1 MDPTTI
7 AATVQMLAE
16 QLADEK
22 LTALQ
27 VQNTFVWTTW
37 AFGYGRKMF
46 ECITVLLAAFLVLL
60 YLDARN
66 ARRAGATFGNVIAD
80 IRSGNMAMAI
90 YYGSRYA
97 ATLIAMAMLWATR

>member
-1 MDPTTI
+1 MDPSQVADLVAQI
-7 AATVQMLAE
+7 AQ

-22 LTALQ
+22 VMALQ
-27 VQNTFVWTTW
+27 AQNSFVWSTW

-60 YLDARN
+60 YLDGRN
-66 ARRAGATFGNVIAD
+66 AKRAGADFRGVIQSLVQGNV
-80 IRSGNMAMAI
+80 AI
-90 YYGSRYA
+90 GLYFGLRYA